1 MGTEICCMKTRT
13 EIYPIKQLP
22 KISNGFPQVDDTTI
36 KIIKIQSAIRV
47 YLSKNKLNS
56 LFLKTISEIKTE
68 SKYSVYPT
76 RWYLNIQDAELA
88 QLMCRSEHVEK
99 LKKAMENAQNAF
111 ADAIQRYAFAEP
123 STPKEL

>member
-1 MGTEICCMKTRT
+1 MTVKDLQIDSPVYRVQLDSIDVAHVRLIEAFKDGTRKIELTYYDHCCVEKT
-13 EIYPIKQLP
+13 
-22 KISNGFPQVDDTTI
+22 D
-36 KIIKIQSAIRV
+36 A
-47 YLSKNKLNS
+47 
-56 LFLKTISEIKTE
+56 SEIKTE